1 MKLRSLLRLVR
12 SSSSVLT
19 RSRPTSVLPVA
30 LMFGLGPWAVSLL
43 DSFCVVVTSE
53 SAIPS

>member
-1 MKLRSLLRLVR
+1 MKLRSLLRLVK
-12 SSSSVLT
+12 SSSSVQI
-19 RSRPTSVLPVA
+19 RSRPASVLPVA

-53 SAIPS
+53 STIPS